1 MILKDDFKT
10 AIAGI
15 HTELGQVPLAG
26 FETYGEIALDAGD
39 LSGFHN
45 TTTVVL
51 AFPK

>member
-1 MILKDDFKT
+1 VH
-10 AIAGI
+10 GI
-15 HTELGQVPLAG
+15 SEELGGVPLAG

-51 AFPK
+51 AIPK